1 MSKRRI
7 TVGAAAVSMLAAAAL
22 SAGITPAHADL
33 APQKNDVVGVG
44 SDAVQNLV
52 DFLADGVKLNGTTYA
67 GYNET
72 KAATKWRLD
81 DIDASGDANGG
92 TTTNA
97 TVVLQ
102 AGTAPVNRPNGG
114 TAGLLALENDGANGK
129 SAGLIDFART
139 PSAPSATDES
149 TAEANLGTH
158 LDWVTLAT
166 DTQYLATTSTTNA
179 PSVITP
185 AEALNIYEGKILTWG
200 DLAKFRTTE
209 TGASSLPA
217 WSDPAPTAKIV
228 AFYPQNGAG
237 MQKIFLA
244 GLTAANGGT
253 AVSTSNLGS
262 NALQV
267 KQNDPI
273 TLLDPSKAV
282 NPTTGASYGLTA
294 SQAADVIVP
303 IPQSKYNLFKDG
315 YFLDGSKPYSAASGS
330 QSALGTSGWQL
341 LTGTGSFASTTAFD
355 IVFRDSDY
363 ASKTGWQSAKGLNWV
378 QSLFWNPSYN
388 PATGGK
394 TIVTKTVKGKNGKK
408 KKVKTTVVTPA
419 PYAFSKTGQA
429 LIKALGLVPQSYA
442 TAFNSWQ
449 NAK

>member
-1 MSKRRI
+1 MSKRRM
-7 TVGAAAVSMLAAAAL
+7 TVGAATASLLAAAAI
-22 SAGITPAHADL
+22 SAGTLAPAHADL
-33 APQKNDVVGVG
+33 APQRNDVVGVG

-52 DFLADGVKLNGTTYA
+52 DFLADGVRLGGKSYP
-67 GYNET
+67 GYNESR
-72 KAATKWRLD
+72 AATRWRLD

-114 TAGLLALENDGANGK
+114 TAGLLALENDGANGT

-139 PSAPSATDES
+139 PSAPTATDEA

-166 DTQYLATTSTTNA
+166 DTQYLATTTGSNA

-185 AEALNIYEGKILTWG
+185 AEALNIYEGKVTTWG
-200 DLAKFRTTE
+200 DLAKFRATE

-217 WSDPAPTAKIV
+217 WSDPAPANKIV

-237 MQKIFLA
+237 MQKVFLA

-253 AVSTSNLGS
+253 TVATSNLGS

-294 SQAADVIVP
+294 AQAADVIVP
-303 IPQSKYNLFKDG
+303 VPQSKYNLFKAG
-315 YFLDGSKPYSAASGS
+315 YFLDGSKAYSAAAGS
-330 QSALGTSGWQL
+330 QAPLGTSGWQI

-355 IVFRDSDY
+355 VVFRESDY
-363 ASKTGWQSAKGLNWV
+363 AAKAGWQSAKGLNWV
-378 QSLFWNPSYN
+378 KALFWNQGYN

-394 TIVTKTVKGKNGKK
+394 TVVKVKRGKRTVK
-408 KKVKTTVVTPA
+408 KTIVTPA
-419 PYAFSKTGQA
+419 PYAFSRAGQA
-429 LIKALGLVPQSYA
+429 IIKALGLTPQPYA
-442 TAFNSWQ
+442 SAFNSWQ
-449 NAK
+449 SAK